1 MTECSTSQIE
11 FEGLGT
17 RRVTGAFDGGRITS
31 DGGVLLIREV
41 AERGSLLRRFA
52 SCFTD
57 HRDADLIEHTV
68 ESLIS
73 QRVYGLACGYEDL
86 NDHDTL
92 RDDPLLA
99 AASGKADPLG
109 EDRIRERDRG
119 HALAGKS
126 TLNRLEL
133 TPSDADASS
142 RYKKI
147 VYHPDRIEAFFVD
160 AYLDAH
166 AQPPDR
172 IILDLDATDDPLY
185 GRQEGRFFHG
195 YYRCYCY
202 LPLYVTCGDF
212 VLASKLRTS
221 DRDGASGAVEE
232 VERIVEHIR
241 SRWPMVKIT
250 VRGDS
255 GFAREELMA
264 WCETHS
270 VDYILGLAKN
280 TRLIAEIAAELEAV
294 KAQSEASGTAVRTF
308 KDFRYQTRDS
318 WSRERRVV
326 GKAEHIP
333 GKSNPRFV
341 VTSLSAEAID
351 ARTLY
356 EDEYCARGEMENRI
370 KEQMELFADRTST
383 ATMRANQLRLWFSA
397 LAYVLMNEVRR
408 VGLAGTKM
416 AQAQCSTI
424 RTRLLKIGAL
434 VRVSVR
440 RVLVSF
446 SSAFPLQDLFAAA
459 IRNIRAA
466 YPMRC

>member
-1 MTECSTSQIE
+1 ME
-11 FEGLGT
+11 FEGIGK

-31 DGGVLLIREV
+31 DAGILLMREV
-41 AERGSLLRRFA
+41 AERIHLFRRFA

-57 HRDADLIEHTV
+57 HRDADLIEHSV
-68 ESLIS
+68 ESLIA

-99 AASGKADPLG
+99 LASGKTDPLG
-109 EDRIRERDRG
+109 EHRVRERDRG
-119 HALAGKS
+119 HALACKS

-133 TPSDADASS
+133 TPSEASAGS
-142 RYKKI
+142 RYKKV
-147 VYHPDRIEAFFVD
+147 VYHADRIEAFFVD
-160 AYLDAH
+160 AFLDAH
-166 AQPPDR
+166 TKAPES
-172 IILDLDATDDPLY
+172 ILLDLDATDNPLY
-185 GRQEGRFFHG
+185 GHQEGRFFHG

-221 DRDGASGAVEE
+221 DRDAASGAVEE
-232 VERIVEHIR
+232 LARIVERIR
-241 SRWPMVKIT
+241 SRWPEVAIT
-250 VRGDS
+250 IRGDS

-264 WCETHS
+264 WCETHG
-270 VDYILGLAKN
+270 VGYILGLAKN
-280 TRLIAEIAAELEAV
+280 SRLIAEIASELEAA
-294 KAQSEASGTAVRTF
+294 KTQSEASGEPVRVF
-308 KDFRYQTRDS
+308 KDFRYQTLNS

-326 GKAEHIP
+326 GKAEHII

-341 VTSLSAEAID
+341 VTSLSPEEIG

-356 EDEYCARGEMENRI
+356 EDKYCERGEMENRI
-370 KEQMELFADRTST
+370 KEQFELFADRTST
-383 ATMRANQLRLWFSA
+383 ATMRANQLRLWLSA
-397 LAYVLMNEVRR
+397 LTYVLMNEVRR

-424 RTRLLKIGAL
+424 RTRLLKVGAL
-434 VRVSVR
+434 VKVSVR
-440 RVLVSF
+440 RVLVSL
-446 SSAFPLQDLFAAA
+446 SSSFPLRELFATALRQ
-459 IRNIRAA
+459 IRVA